1 MESKSFW
8 MFDRKE
14 ITPKIRTTEESIE
27 DEIPPPPPQIIKNVV
42 K

>member
-27 DEIPPPPPQIIKNVV
+27 DEDYQSPPRLSIT
-42 K
+42 